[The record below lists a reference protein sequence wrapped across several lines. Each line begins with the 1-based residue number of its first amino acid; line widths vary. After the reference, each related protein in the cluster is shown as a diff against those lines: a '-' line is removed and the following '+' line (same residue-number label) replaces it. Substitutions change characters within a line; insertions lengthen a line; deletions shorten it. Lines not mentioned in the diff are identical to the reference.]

1 MTCYVLIADDIVMQK
16 QPDPADGF
24 IEAPDWVVCGML
36 YDENADPQY
45 TNPPIPEP
53 EPQSQPKRLELW
65 SANMHV
71 ENGEVT
77 STSADS
83 GIAMAFALGPETIMA
98 IFVEPVAGDYGWN
111 VNATD
116 GQAKVTGRAEDHVII
131 SVAGAVEPFDL
142 SLQLFPLVG

>member
-1 MTCYVLIADDIVMQK
+1 MTCYVLITDGVVMQK

-36 YDENADPQY
+36 YDESADPQY
-45 TNPPIPEP
+45 TNPPILEP

-71 ENGEVT
+71 EDGEVT

-83 GIAMAFALGPETIMA
+83 GIAMAFCLDPETIMA
-98 IFVEPVAGDYGWN
+98 IFVAPVEGDYGWN
-111 VNATD
+111 ANSTD
-116 GQAKVTGRAEDHVII
+116 GQAKVIAREPDSVII
-131 SVAGAVEPFDL
+131 SVAGAVEPYDL